1 MKRTA
6 GRGVV
11 IDKGTPDFVA
21 ALLGTSFNAQDPGRR
36 PDQIV
41 QANDVEEVIGVV
53 KRARDE
59 GLAIGICSGGHSWA
73 QNHIRDGGMLVDL
86 SRLNSIAIDAE
97 HGTAV
102 IGPGCLAGELNAAL
116 VKHKLFFPVAHAYTV
131 GMGGFLLQGGF
142 GWNSRA

>member
-41 QANDVEEVIGVV
+41 QTNDVEEVICAV

-73 QNHIRDGGMLVDL
+73 QTHIRDGGMLVDL
-86 SRLNSIAIDAE
+86 
-97 HGTAV
+97 
-102 IGPGCLAGELNAAL
+102 
-116 VKHKLFFPVAHAYTV
+116 
-131 GMGGFLLQGGF
+131 
-142 GWNSRA
+142 